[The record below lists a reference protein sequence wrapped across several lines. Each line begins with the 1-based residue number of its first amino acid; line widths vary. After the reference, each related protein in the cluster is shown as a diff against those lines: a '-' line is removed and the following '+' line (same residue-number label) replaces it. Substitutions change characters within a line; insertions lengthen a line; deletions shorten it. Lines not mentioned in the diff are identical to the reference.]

1 MSVGQKLVTAEE
13 LFEMGSEAR
22 LELVR
27 GELFERNPTGW
38 DHGEVSSVINIILG
52 GFVRDQDLGKTVIAE
67 MGFRIEGA
75 PDTVRAPDV
84 AFVVKGRIP
93 TGPQKTYFDGAPD
106 LAIEVVSPSDR
117 ISKVMEKVEMW
128 LQCGARTVWLVDP
141 VRKSASIAT
150 LVDGHVESR
159 EVDSLSD
166 ADLLPGFDLPLT
178 ELWD

>member
-1 MSVGQKLVTAEE
+1 
-13 LFEMGSEAR
+13 
-22 LELVR
+22 
-27 GELFERNPTGW
+27 
-38 DHGEVSSVINIILG
+38 
-52 GFVRDQDLGKTVIAE
+52 
-67 MGFRIEGA
+67 
-75 PDTVRAPDV
+75 
-84 AFVVKGRIP
+84 
-93 TGPQKTYFDGAPD
+93 
-106 LAIEVVSPSDR
+106 
-117 ISKVMEKVEMW
+117 MEKVEMW